1 MAMLESMIMSQYA
14 QKVETSDANL
24 ILSQRFVAIAITDG
38 EIVFKVKETSSTTT
52 MTVFAGQNIPV
63 SMYELVSTTA
73 ELIIGF

>member
-14 QKVETSDANL
+14 QKVETTDANV
-24 ILSQRFVAIAITDG
+24 ILSQRFVAVAQTDG
-38 EIVFKVKETSSTTT
+38 EIVFKVKNTSSTTT
-52 MTVFAGQNIPV
+52 MTVFAGQNIPI